1 MSNVRKTAGCAGG
14 VLGVIPGAFIGFL
27 VGIYWGDSIGYTG
40 SSSIV
45 AMMMGIAGAIVG
57 AIVLPAVLYRV
68 IRGQWRS
75 PPDPNGDP
83 LK

>member
-14 VLGVIPGAFIGFL
+14 VLGVIPGGFIGFL
-27 VGIYWGDSIGYTG
+27 VGVYWGDSLGYTG
-40 SSSIV
+40 ASSIV
-45 AMMMGIAGAIVG
+45 AMMMGVAGAIVG

-75 PPDPNGDP
+75 PPDLNGDP
-83 LK
+83 LE